1 MSDMRGTPEVKTAE
15 DVAGEVLREK
25 AEGGWVNRPFDS
37 TEVRVDGS
45 SIDPERDRAYF
56 TEMKARREQVH
67 SHGDG
72 DVDVRENLV
81 YSVPFFVE
89 DDAGPVVNPYYP
101 ISGLERDVM
110 IRSSRKRDV
119 VSAIRLE
126 ENGKRTPE
134 ETDELLRLRASIH
147 ADYVKAVQKAGGRI
161 QAHPNLREAAQT
173 VPEGWR
179 EWAPSE
185 DKGGRDSDGNNGTGK
200 NGDEMGHKPMT
211 DEEIA
216 QARMNIAVPNQSLD
230 PVGGDGEGGGGET
243 GGDGRGGGNRRDSG
257 EGGRGDGTPPPPDG
271 GNGER
276 KEDDDEEPLEEP
288 YWGTPFDCDSCGGH
302 NDGGL
307 RCGSCSE
314 IRKDVRDN
322 PEIMRDIQNFEG
334 EYYAAMDAL
343 AEDGDV
349 GLLIDWMAE
358 YRDRG
363 YMNRSVRRNV
373 MREIRRSGRYDEYV
387 GRRDEVRARS
397 AVGRDRGSVES
408 DSGVVELPATRE
420 ELFVEVRRLVR
431 QRLSNSMDFVDP
443 SELMSGI
450 GVIDLGFARYRVPE
464 VMGAYREVLEA
475 EIGMR
480 VRLHNAMVAR
490 KGGDYSTWVEN
501 WQELMKKPEWD
512 QVGLRVPDY
521 VVLGRMQEA
530 GGFSV
535 ALMDRA
541 LQWLYTEV
549 ERGGYAPGGE
559 LTDASRNEVRRRM
572 IQAFGGGSSGVR
584 DALDLAWDF
593 WQSHEAEA
601 GLWPGHPLY
610 NAVNFRQK
618 YLEKGILPV
627 GEFLKS
633 ERESGPGRFWGAL
646 DKFLSGAEGER
657 YERGEGD
664 IPRLTKDG
672 FELMQESGVSAR
684 ELMREGRLLSQ
695 LAMTEMDRSPYENMV
710 TAAVASKG
718 VWEMVIKIPEV
729 KQQELTTE
737 GMWVGWNIKIGAL
750 KAQGVLT
757 PEEADLVRLL
767 YAKSLLWYY
776 SPYNPKA
783 NQFNDPGNV
792 RMAFHRALD
801 SGFFALSKKPAPE
814 EYTSN
819 EQYEEDME
827 AYERSVRV
835 MSDFRRYAEL
845 VWGKTVLVFGSS
857 RNEGDRKKAKLE
869 RQRKFD
875 SRAVPSAGR

>member
-1 MSDMRGTPEVKTAE
+1 MSENAQDMERLRGDDGILSGVSE
-15 DVAGEVLREK
+15 DDPRPARDKYVPLTDQEIKEAQKRLRDEYSASPGGNKYGVYGDPKK
-25 AEGGWVNRPFDS
+25 AFGGQSDESN
-37 TEVRVDGS
+37 VDGDNVNT
-45 SIDPERDRAYF
+45 DPPVS
-56 TEMKARREQVH
+56 RED
-67 SHGDG
+67 DG
-72 DVDVRENLV
+72 DVIEGEWWEADDSGEVELV
-81 YSVPFFVE
+81 G
-89 DDAGPVVNPYYP
+89 D
-101 ISGLERDVM
+101 
-110 IRSSRKRDV
+110 RS
-119 VSAIRLE
+119 
-126 ENGKRTPE
+126 
-134 ETDELLRLRASIH
+134 
-147 ADYVKAVQKAGGRI
+147 
-161 QAHPNLREAAQT
+161 
-173 VPEGWR
+173 EG
-179 EWAPSE
+179 
-185 DKGGRDSDGNNGTGK
+185 
-200 NGDEMGHKPMT
+200 
-211 DEEIA
+211 
-216 QARMNIAVPNQSLD
+216 
-230 PVGGDGEGGGGET
+230 VGS
-243 GGDGRGGGNRRDSG
+243 GNRRNNG
-257 EGGRGDGTPPPPDG
+257 EGGRGDGAPPPPDG

-276 KEDDDEEPLEEP
+276 KEDDDEEPMEEP

-314 IRKDVRDN
+314 IREDVRDN

-343 AEDGDV
+343 NEDGDV

-358 YRDRG
+358 YGDRG
-363 YMNRSVRRNV
+363 YVNYSVRRNV

-572 IQAFGGGSSGVR
+572 IQAFGGGSPGVR

-593 WQSHEAEA
+593 WQIHEAEA

-618 YLEKGILPV
+618 FLEKGILPV

-633 ERESGPGRFWGAL
+633 DGGPQPKGLWRAWEAFAGIGGGAV
-646 DKFLSGAEGER
+646 GH
-657 YERGEGD
+657 YEKGQGD
-664 IPRLTKDG
+664 LPRLSKDG
-672 FELMQESGVSAR
+672 FELMTVSGQNGWN
-684 ELMREGRLLSQ
+684 LIREGRLISRLALS
-695 LAMTEMDRSPYENMV
+695 EMDRSPYENMV

-757 PEEADLVRLL
+757 PEEVDLVKLL

-792 RMAFHRALD
+792 RMAFHRAVD
-801 SGFFALSKKPAPE
+801 SGFLSGDKLE
-814 EYTSN
+814 E
-819 EQYEEDME
+819 
-827 AYERSVRV
+827 
-835 MSDFRRYAEL
+835 FRRYAKA
-845 VWGKTVLVFGSS
+845 VWERTNVTYTLS
-857 RNEGDRKKAKLE
+857 RNDGDKKKARLE
-869 RQRKFD
+869 KSEGFD
-875 SRAVPSAGR
+875 SRRVPSAGR

>member
-1 MSDMRGTPEVKTAE
+1 MSEKAQSDMERERRRQETVVQVLENSGDALRDELKGMFVTEERGGQTVNVINPDRKASDME
-15 DVAGEVLREK
+15 LR
-25 AEGGWVNRPFDS
+25 
-37 TEVRVDGS
+37 TM
-45 SIDPERDRAYF
+45 I
-56 TEMKARREQVH
+56 
-67 SHGDG
+67 
-72 DVDVRENLV
+72 
-81 YSVPFFVE
+81 
-89 DDAGPVVNPYYP
+89 
-101 ISGLERDVM
+101 GL
-110 IRSSRKRDV
+110 
-119 VSAIRLE
+119 
-126 ENGKRTPE
+126 GKREGVVRLGVLEQRIGPTPE
-134 ETDELLRLRASIH
+134 EIEERQVLRAQVH
-147 ADYVKAVQKAGGRI
+147 AGFVREMENINKNGFPVRGDVKERIKAS
-161 QAHPNLREAAQT
+161 
-173 VPEGWR
+173 VPESWE
-179 EWAPSE
+179 EWTPPRSE
-185 DKGGRDSDGNNGTGK
+185 SVNESESDNTGSDD
-200 NGDEMGHKPMT
+200 GEEGHRPMT

-230 PVGGDGEGGGGET
+230 PVSGDSGGGGGGGET
-243 GGDGRGGGNRRDSG
+243 EGGGRGGGNRRNNG
-257 EGGRGDGTPPPPDG
+257 EGGRGDGVPPPPDG

-276 KEDDDEEPLEEP
+276 KEDDDEEPMEEP

-373 MREIRRSGRYDEYV
+373 MREIRRSGRYEEYV

-397 AVGRDRGSVES
+397 AVGRDSGSVES
-408 DSGVVELPATRE
+408 DSGVVELPASRE

-480 VRLHNAMVAR
+480 VRLHNGMVAR

-572 IQAFGGGSSGVR
+572 IQAFGGGSPGVR

-618 YLEKGILPV
+618 FLEKGILPV

-646 DKFLSGAEGER
+646 DRFLSGAEGEK
-657 YERGEGD
+657 YERGGGD
-664 IPRLTKDG
+664 IPRLMKDG
-672 FELMQESGVSAR
+672 FELMTVSGQNGWN
-684 ELMREGRLLSQ
+684 LIREGRLISRLALS
-695 LAMTEMDRSPYENMV
+695 EMDRSPYENMV

-737 GMWVGWNIKIGAL
+737 GMWVGWKIKIEAL

-757 PEEADLVRLL
+757 PEEADLVKLL

-776 SPYNPKA
+776 SPYNQKA

-801 SGFFALSKKPAPE
+801 SGFFALSKKPVPE
-814 EYTSN
+814 EYASN

>member
-1 MSDMRGTPEVKTAE
+1 MSEDAQSMERLRGDGGVLSGVSE
-15 DVAGEVLREK
+15 DDPRPARDKYVPLTDQEIKEAQERLRGEYS
-25 AEGGWVNRPFDS
+25 ASPGGNEYGPFGNPKQAFGGESDES
-37 TEVRVDGS
+37 NVDGDNVS
-45 SIDPERDRAYF
+45 TDPPVSRESDRD
-56 TEMKARREQVH
+56 
-67 SHGDG
+67 GDG
-72 DVDVRENLV
+72 DVIEGEWWEV
-81 YSVPFFVE
+81 
-89 DDAGPVVNPYYP
+89 DDD
-101 ISGLERDVM
+101 S
-110 IRSSRKRDV
+110 
-119 VSAIRLE
+119 
-126 ENGKRTPE
+126 NGV
-134 ETDELLRLRASIH
+134 AST
-147 ADYVKAVQKAGGRI
+147 GGR
-161 QAHPNLREAAQT
+161 P
-173 VPEGWR
+173 
-179 EWAPSE
+179 
-185 DKGGRDSDGNNGTGK
+185 GGVGSNN
-200 NGDEMGHKPMT
+200 
-211 DEEIA
+211 
-216 QARMNIAVPNQSLD
+216 ARN
-230 PVGGDGEGGGGET
+230 
-243 GGDGRGGGNRRDSG
+243 SG

-288 YWGTPFDCDSCGGH
+288 YWGTSFNCDSCGDH
-302 NDGGL
+302 NGGGL
-307 RCGSCSE
+307 KCESCHVV
-314 IRKDVRDN
+314 RKDVRDN
-322 PEIMRDIQNFEG
+322 PDAMRDIQNFEG

-373 MREIRRSGRYDEYV
+373 MREIRRSGRYEEYV

-572 IQAFGGGSSGVR
+572 IQAFGGGSPGVR

-618 YLEKGILPV
+618 FLEKGILPV

-646 DKFLSGAEGER
+646 DRFLSGAEGEK
-657 YERGEGD
+657 YERGGGD
-664 IPRLTKDG
+664 IPRLMKDG
-672 FELMQESGVSAR
+672 FELMRESGVSVR
-684 ELMREGRLLSQ
+684 ELVREGRLLSQ
-695 LAMTEMDRSPYENMV
+695 LAVTEMDRSPYENMV

-757 PEEADLVRLL
+757 PEEADLVKLL